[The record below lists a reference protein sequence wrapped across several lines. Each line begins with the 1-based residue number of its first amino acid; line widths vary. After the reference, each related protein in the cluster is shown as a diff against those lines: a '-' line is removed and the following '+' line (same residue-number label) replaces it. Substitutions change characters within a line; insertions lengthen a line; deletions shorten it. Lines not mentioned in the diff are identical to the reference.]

1 MTDYNTLPLDENS
14 LYGEF
19 SKEQL
24 IEIHKAVRGYV
35 GDTAR
40 TTKQEYAAS
49 IALQAEK
56 DAGKVRAAIVAL
68 YGQQDKQAKQAQPQD
83 LSAHDPAA
91 VEAVTKAVKAAKGE
105 QAPQAQPQ
113 PANPQALTALM
124 TALQA
129 LMGAQSG
136 GIDEARV
143 RAIIA
148 EQIANLPP
156 KVIEVRS
163 PEVVELKE
171 HVHPIFDKVLRL
183 SAAGQNVLLKGPAGC
198 GKTFLAHQIARALK
212 LPFGAISG
220 SAGASESHLSGWL
233 LPIGEGGRF
242 EYVPSQFVTMYEAGN
257 GVFLKDEIDAFDPN
271 MLLQSNMATA
281 NGHFFV
287 PQRYLN
293 PMVTRGVRFII
304 IAAANTYGVGADAL
318 YVGRNQLDAA
328 TLDRYYVVE
337 MDYDRSFEA
346 TLATADVCNWIWG
359 IRDKAQQHKL
369 RRVISTRAMQKAAL
383 ALGAGLKWKE
393 VQADL
398 LAGWS
403 KDELQ
408 KVGVA
413 Q

>member
-14 LYGEF
+14 LYSEF

-24 IEIHKAVRGYV
+24 IEIHKLVRGYV

-40 TTKQEYAAS
+40 TSKQDYAHS
-49 IALQAEK
+49 VALEAEK
-56 DAGKVRAAIVAL
+56 DAPKVREVLIYLFRPEVEL
-68 YGQQDKQAKQAQPQD
+68 P
-83 LSAHDPAA
+83 AHDPAA
-91 VEAVTKAVKAAKGE
+91 VQAVTKAVKAAHTP
-105 QAPQAQPQ
+105 PQPSASMQQPQ
-113 PANPQALTALM
+113 VPQPQALTALM

-129 LMGAQSG
+129 LMGTQGS
-136 GIDEARV
+136 GIDETRV

-148 EQIANLPP
+148 EQLANLPP

-163 PEVVELKE
+163 PEPVELKE
-171 HVHPIFDKVLRL
+171 HVHPIFEKCLRL
-183 SAAGQNVLLKGPAGC
+183 LTAGQNILLKGPAGC
-198 GKTFLAHQIARALK
+198 GKTFLAQQLARALK
-212 LPFGAISG
+212 LKFGAISG

-233 LPIGEGGRF
+233 LPIGEGGKF
-242 EYVPSQFVTMYEAGN
+242 EYVPSQFVTMYEQGN

-287 PQRYLN
+287 PQRYLK
-293 PMVTRGVRFII
+293 PLVTRGDNFKI

-337 MDYDRSFEA
+337 MDYDMAFEA
-346 TLATADVCNWIWG
+346 TLATADVAAWIWA

-369 RRVISTRAMQKAAL
+369 RRVISTRAFQKAAL
-383 ALGAGLKWKE
+383 AVGAGLRWKE
-393 VQADL
+393 VQQDL

-408 KVGVA
+408 KVGV
-413 Q
+413 QS